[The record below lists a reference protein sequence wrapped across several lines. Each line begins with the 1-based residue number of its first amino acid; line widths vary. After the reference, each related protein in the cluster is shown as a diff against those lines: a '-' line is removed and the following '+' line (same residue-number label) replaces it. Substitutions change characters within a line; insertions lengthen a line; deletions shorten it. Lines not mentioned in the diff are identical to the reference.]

1 VFSGGAVILSVARDP
16 RLWRRR
22 RVGSVVVCALAFLA
36 ACQPASPGAPTA
48 ENTLVRIAWSDV
60 GVPTPFRVSTAGP
73 GGAVLLSL
81 IYDTLTWKDE
91 RGIIPWLATSW
102 DISPDGRELTFTLAH
117 NVKWQ
122 DGQPLTAD
130 DVGFSFDYYAAHPY
144 RWMPTDMV
152 ESASVLSAERVLLRL
167 KNPYPPFVEEVAGV
181 VPIIPR
187 HVWQNVADPLHY
199 DAADATLGSGP
210 YRLTEYRSAEA
221 AYRLTAFADYFKGR
235 PRVQEVQQLNL
246 PAETVV
252 QALQQGQVDLAFT
265 SDASVVALLQ
275 GNARLKVL
283 QTAPL
288 SVVRLVLNTERPPLD
303 RVTVRQALALA
314 LDRAAVA
321 RAVTKGDPVVG
332 SAGVIPPE
340 TPWFSPGVRQY
351 AFDPDAAR
359 GLLGGERLTLE
370 LLAQPDAREPEL
382 LQPMLEAVGVG
393 LQIKRVDA
401 QTKAQLL
408 KEKRYEVALLQHIG
422 VGGDPDYLRRWY
434 AGREANLF
442 AQGDVLH
449 DPAFDALA
457 QQQATTLDT
466 TARKA
471 LVARLQDVLAED
483 VPTIPLFYRRFYWI
497 FDSTRLTPINTFGG
511 LMNGI
516 PLVYNKLIFL
526 PS

>member
-1 VFSGGAVILSVARDP
+1 MGGHQRLRGVVHAIGRVRGLALVLVCGLVA
-16 RLWRRR
+16 
-22 RVGSVVVCALAFLA
+22 LA
-36 ACQPASPGAPTA
+36 ACQPAPTAPPTA
-48 ENTLVRIAWSDV
+48 ENSLVRIAWSDV

-91 RGIIPWLATSW
+91 HGIVPWLATTW
-102 DISPDGRELTFTLAH
+102 DISPDGRELTFMLAH
-117 NVKWQ
+117 DVKWQ
-122 DGQPLTAD
+122 DGQPLTAA
-130 DVGFSFDYYAAHPY
+130 DVAFSFDYYATHPY

-152 ESASVLSAERVLLRL
+152 ESATVLSSERVRLRL
-167 KNPYPPFVEEVAGV
+167 KNPYPPFLEEVAGA

-187 HVWQNVADPLHY
+187 HVWQNVSDPLHY
-199 DAADATLGSGP
+199 DAADASLGSGP
-210 YRLTEYRSAEA
+210 YRLAEYRSPEG
-221 AYRLTAFADYFKGR
+221 AYRLTANRDYFKGP
-235 PRVQEVQQLNL
+235 PRVQEVQQLSL
-246 PAETVV
+246 PPETVV
-252 QALQQGQVDLAFT
+252 QALQQGQVDLAYT
-265 SDASVVALLQ
+265 ADASVVTLLQ
-275 GNARLKVL
+275 GNTRLKVL

-303 RVTVRQALALA
+303 RVEVRQALAVA

-340 TPWFSPGVRQY
+340 TPWYSPSVRQY
-351 AFDPDAAR
+351 AFDPAAAR

-382 LQPMLEAVGVG
+382 LQPMLESVGVT
-393 LQIKRVDA
+393 LQTKRVDI

-408 KEKRYEVALLQHIG
+408 KEKRYEAALLQHI

-434 AGREANLF
+434 AGQEANLF

-457 QQQATTLDT
+457 QQQATTLDPA
-466 TARKA
+466 ARKA

-483 VPTIPLFYRRFYWI
+483 LPTIPLFYRRFYWI
-497 FDSTRLTPINTFGG
+497 YDSTRLTPMNTSGG

-516 PLVYNKLIFL
+516 PLVDNKLIFL
-526 PS
+526 PT